1 MGNTVS
7 PLLGPCRP
15 GGSRPRARRGSLSAA
30 PPPQLGALPR
40 SSAFHPSPLQV
51 SARQGCQ
58 SGRFTTLGGCCD
70 LCPQGYGAAVPC
82 GGANTECEPC
92 RENGTFSSISSATE
106 PCQPCS
112 RCPEHVPVAEAC
124 TPTRDTVCAPRC
136 APGHYLP
143 AENGSSS
150 QCLPCQ
156 VCSQGYGAVTPCGP
170 TDNTVCQRC
179 PEGFYSEEKSASAP
193 CLPCRLECHEDE
205 VMIRAC
211 SPGSDTLCMGTYRD
225 HPKKPPLSD
234 SEGSASP
241 NNSSEFLPPL
251 PDNSKNIIPVYCSIL
266 AAVVVGLLA
275 YVAFKWYVCPHP
287 KLPPAPQPPAPALSP
302 LLHSEPSS
310 PAPPQSLHPPAG
322 ALTPPTP
329 KPPPRLYRALPP
341 HKQEEVEQLLES
353 SGHGKDWR
361 CLASR
366 LGYEEEAVD
375 TFGRGEA
382 PAHTL
387 LSDWAAREGATLE
400 ALCAALAGIERP
412 DVVENLTGPAE
423 ASSVV

>member
-1 MGNTVS
+1 MQPTGA
-7 PLLGPCRP
+7 PLCLLLLCQLFP
-15 GGSRPRARRGSLSAA
+15 GK
-30 PPPQLGALPR
+30 
-40 SSAFHPSPLQV
+40 V
-51 SARQGCQ
+51 SARQGCK
-58 SGRFTTLGGCCD
+58 SGRLTSLGGCCD
-70 LCPQGYGAAVPC
+70 LCPQGYGVAVPC
-82 GGANTECEPC
+82 GSSNTECEPC

-112 RCPEHVPVAEAC
+112 RCPEHVPVVEAC
-124 TPTRDTVCAPRC
+124 TPTHDTVCAPQC

-156 VCSQGYGAVTPCGP
+156 VCGQGYGAAMPCRP
-170 TDNTVCQRC
+170 TDNTVCQKC
-179 PEGFYSEEKSASAP
+179 PEGFYSEEKSYAAP
-193 CLPCRLECHEDE
+193 CLPCRLECNEDE

-211 SPGSDTLCMGTYRD
+211 SPASDTLCMDRELQILKRTEGDPRKA
-225 HPKKPPLSD
+225 HPKKPPLSE

-241 NNSSEFLPPL
+241 NNSSEFLPPV

-275 YVAFKWYVCPHP
+275 YVAFKCWNTC
-287 KLPPAPQPPAPALSP
+287 KQKKQLAKARAGELGASP
-302 LLHSEPSS
+302 EGEKLHSDSGVFLDTH
-310 PAPPQSLHPPAG
+310 SLQEHHPLNKAHK
-322 ALTPPTP
+322 AE
-329 KPPPRLYRALPP
+329 PRLYSALPP
-341 HKQEEVEQLLES
+341 PKQEEVEQLLES
-353 SGHGKDWR
+353 SSHGKDWR
-361 CLASR
+361 CLASQ
-366 LGYEEEAVD
+366 LGYEDEAID

-387 LSDWAAREGATLE
+387 LSDWSAKEGATLE

-412 DVVENLTGPAE
+412 DVVENLTGPTE

>member
-1 MGNTVS
+1 MQLTRA
-7 PLLGPCRP
+7 PLCLLLLSQLFP
-15 GGSRPRARRGSLSAA
+15 GE
-30 PPPQLGALPR
+30 
-40 SSAFHPSPLQV
+40 V

-112 RCPEHVPVAEAC
+112 RCPEHMPVAEAC

-211 SPGSDTLCMGTYRD
+211 SPGSDTLCMDRELQILKRTEGDPRKD
-225 HPKKPPLSD
+225 HPKKPPLSE

-266 AAVVVGLLA
+266 AAVVVGLL
-275 YVAFKWYVCPHP
+275 
-287 KLPPAPQPPAPALSP
+287 
-302 LLHSEPSS
+302 
-310 PAPPQSLHPPAG
+310 
-322 ALTPPTP
+322 
-329 KPPPRLYRALPP
+329 
-341 HKQEEVEQLLES
+341 
-353 SGHGKDWR
+353 
-361 CLASR
+361 
-366 LGYEEEAVD
+366 
-375 TFGRGEA
+375 
-382 PAHTL
+382 
-387 LSDWAAREGATLE
+387 
-400 ALCAALAGIERP
+400 
-412 DVVENLTGPAE
+412 
-423 ASSVV
+423 